1 MTRQVSIAEGGDGRR
16 RLRLEVTGAVQGVG
30 FRPFVYRLA
39 VAEGLAG
46 HVRNTSEGASLEVE
60 GTQPAVER
68 FLRRLD
74 DEIRPPAA
82 MRERRVSWI
91 EPAGE
96 RTFVIAP
103 SDESGRRAAVVLPD
117 LATCAHCLAE
127 ILDPENRRYRYP
139 FTTCTHCGP
148 RYSIIEAIPYDRA
161 RTVMRH
167 FPMCAACR
175 SEYDD
180 PGSRRFH
187 AETNACS
194 ACGPRLALVDGRGNE
209 LVTGDQCLT
218 AAAQALRG
226 GKVVALKG
234 LGGFQLLVDARSEEA
249 VRRLR
254 ERKRRPAKP
263 FALLVATV
271 AEARAIAEIGVEE
284 ERLLSSAAAPIV
296 LLRRRAGAEVIA
308 PGVAPTVSLRGVML
322 PATPLH
328 HLLARELGFPVI
340 ATSGNR
346 GSEPIVADQ
355 AEALRKLGGLAD
367 LFLVHDRQIL
377 RPVDDSVVRMIAGLE
392 TVLRHARGYAPQ
404 PFAARCPAAAP
415 SLALGG
421 HQKDAVAMTTGG
433 DIVLGPH
440 IGDLDGAETRVALV
454 DAVASLTALYDLH
467 AQSVA
472 CDAHPDYYS
481 TRLAEQLGP
490 PVIRV
495 PHHLAHVLAGMNE
508 NGLDGPVLGV
518 AWDGTGHGRDGTVW
532 GGEFL
537 AVDNMKWRRAAHLA
551 RYLLPGGEAASREPR
566 RAALGALHAVFGE
579 GAIAM
584 ADLPPVAAF
593 LPAERQVLAQ
603 MLARGLNAP
612 ATSSVGRLFDA
623 VAAILGLCQKASFE
637 GEAAMALEFAA
648 ERATA
653 VVRLPPFVVSDGAES
668 LIVDWRPM
676 LAAMVE
682 AHRDGA
688 AVASLASAFHDALA
702 DAIVAVAR
710 RVGISLVLLTGGCFQ
725 NRRLAEA
732 AIDRLRD
739 AGFHPHWHHR
749 IPPNDG
755 GLAVGQAVFAGRPLV
770 EEQGGRSSD
779 NIEAKGSGR
788 EVTRSN

>member
-1 MTRQVSIAEGGDGRR
+1 MMRRASLAEGGDGRL

-30 FRPFVYRLA
+30 FRPFIYRLA

-46 HVRNTSEGASLEVE
+46 YVRNTGEGASLEVE
-60 GTQPAVER
+60 GPRPAVAR

-82 MRERRVSWI
+82 VRDRRMSWI

-96 RTFVIAP
+96 RAFAIAP
-103 SDESGRRAAVVLPD
+103 SHEGGGRAALALPD

-127 ILDPENRRYRYP
+127 ILDPGNRRCRYP

-148 RYSIIEAIPYDRA
+148 RYSIIEATPYDRV

-194 ACGPRLALVDGRGNE
+194 DCGPRLALLDGRGNE
-209 LVTGDQCLT
+209 LATGDRCLT

-226 GKVVALKG
+226 GMVLALKG

-254 ERKRRPAKP
+254 DRKCRPAKP
-263 FALLVATV
+263 FALMVPTL
-271 AEARAIAEIGVEE
+271 AEARAIAEVTVEE
-284 ERLLSSAAAPIV
+284 EQLLSSAAAPIV
-296 LLRRRAGAEVIA
+296 LLRRRAGVEVIA
-308 PGVAPTVSLRGVML
+308 PGVAPTVSRLGVML

-328 HLLARELGFPVI
+328 HLLARELGFPVV

-346 GSEPIVADQ
+346 RSEPIVADEV
-355 AEALRKLGGLAD
+355 EALRKLGGLAD
-367 LFLVHDRQIL
+367 LFLVHDRPIL
-377 RPVDDSVVRMIAGLE
+377 RPVDDSVVRVIAGRE

-404 PFAARCPAAAP
+404 LFMAPFPAAAP

-421 HQKDAVAMTTGG
+421 HQKAAVAITIGG

-440 IGDLDGAETRVALV
+440 IGDLSGAETRVALAE
-454 DAVASLTALYDLH
+454 AVEGLTALYGLH

-481 TRLAEQLGP
+481 TRLAERLGP
-490 PVIRV
+490 TVIRV
-495 PHHLAHVLAGMNE
+495 PHHLAHVLACMND
-508 NGLDGPVLGV
+508 NGLDGRVLGV

-537 AVDNMKWRRAAHLA
+537 TVDDTKWRRVAHLA
-551 RYLLPGGEAASREPR
+551 RFLLPGGEVAGREPR
-566 RAALGALHAVFGE
+566 RAALGALYAVFGQE
-579 GAIAM
+579 ALAM
-584 ADLPPVAAF
+584 ADVPAVAAF
-593 LPAERQVLAQ
+593 APAERPVLAQ
-603 MLARGLNAP
+603 MLVRGLNAP

-637 GEAAMALEFAA
+637 GEAAMAVECAA
-648 ERATA
+648 DRATA
-653 VVRLPPFVVSDGAES
+653 VVALPPFVLSGGAGA
-668 LIVDWRPM
+668 LIADWRPM
-676 LAAMVE
+676 LAAMMT
-682 AHRDGA
+682 ARRAGA
-688 AVASLASAFHDALA
+688 AATSLAAAFHEVLV

-710 RVGISLVLLTGGCFQ
+710 RVGIDRVVLTGGCFQ
-725 NRRLAEA
+725 NGRLAEA
-732 AIDRLRD
+732 AVQRLRN
-739 AGFHPHWHHR
+739 AGFQPYWHHR
-749 IPPNDG
+749 VPPNDG
-755 GLAVGQAVFAGRPLV
+755 GIAQGQAVFAGRPLV
-770 EEQGGRSSD
+770 EEEG
-779 NIEAKGSGR
+779 
-788 EVTRSN
+788 